1 MAMTLGLGQLGCG
14 SGAERQDL
22 SERPTWPT
30 LGSRERPWL
39 FDEFPGLHNTLP
51 WLSLGQLPTPVR
63 RLHRLEQA
71 LNFSGQIWLK
81 RDGLSGAA
89 YGGNKIRKLEFEL
102 AEAARLNAGA
112 LVSIG
117 GLGSHQCCAVATFA
131 QLLGLP
137 HVAGMIAQPLTAH
150 VRNNLLYNAGL
161 GTEFVYGAH
170 LPEMS
175 AALYFVLRRLEAEGR
190 NPYFIYLG
198 TSTPWGTLGYADMM
212 LELRGQ
218 IEAGELPA
226 PDCIFTPL
234 GSAGTLAG
242 LLLGKTY
249 AGFAHTDIVGVRVAE
264 SIYANNRIVRYLVEN
279 AAGMVHQHDSNAPKV
294 ELSDVGIMIDASYF
308 GGEYGGPTAA
318 GEAAHALLLDNEQ
331 LQGEA
336 TYTDKMWAA
345 VIDNVLR
352 PESAKKNILV
362 VETYNAQPLTNLP
375 GRESLP
381 DELQWVFEA
390 PDATSL

>member
-1 MAMTLGLGQLGCG
+1 MLGQ
-14 SGAERQDL
+14 
-22 SERPTWPT
+22 
-30 LGSRERPWL
+30 RERPWL
-39 FDEFPGLHNTLP
+39 FDVFPGLQKTLP

-63 RLHRLEQA
+63 RLHQLERA
-71 LNFSGQIWLK
+71 LNFNGQIWLK
-81 RDGLSGAA
+81 RDGWSGAV

-150 VRNNLLYNAGL
+150 VRNNLLYNASL
-161 GTEFVYGAH
+161 GTEFVYGPH

-198 TSTPWGTLGYADMM
+198 TSTPWGTLGYADM
-212 LELRGQ
+212 
-218 IEAGELPA
+218 
-226 PDCIFTPL
+226 
-234 GSAGTLAG
+234 
-242 LLLGKTY
+242 
-249 AGFAHTDIVGVRVAE
+249 HTEIVGVRVAE
-264 SIYANNRIVRYLVEN
+264 SLYANRRIVRYLVEN
-279 AAGMVHQHDSNAPKV
+279 AAGMVRQRDSRAPQV
-294 ELSDVGIMIDASYF
+294 GLSDADIMIDASYF
-308 GGEYGGPTAA
+308 GGEYGRPTTA
-318 GEAAHALLLDNEQ
+318 GEAARAMLLDQEQ

-345 VIDNVLR
+345 VIDKVLR
-352 PESAKKNILV
+352 PEAAKKNILV
-362 VETYNAQPLTNLP
+362 VETYNAQPLSNLP
-375 GRESLP
+375 GRDALP
-381 DELQWVFEA
+381 DELQWVFET
-390 PDATSL
+390 PDAIASSDEAD